1 MVFAIDIGNTNIVIG
16 CFEDK
21 RVIFTERLSTQ
32 KTATVLEYAISFKN
46 VLELYNIDPKTIK
59 GSIIS
64 SVVPEITNIVNISI
78 EKITGRKSLIIGP
91 GIKTGLSIKV
101 DNPATLGSDL
111 VVGAVAALAEYPAPL
126 VVIDFGTATT
136 VTVINSKRD
145 LLGGMILPGVILS
158 LKSLSSGTS
167 QLPEIG
173 LEPPKKFIG
182 TNTVDCMKSG
192 ILYSTAYGIDGFVE
206 NIEKEL
212 GEKVTVIATGGLA
225 KAIVPLCKSK
235 ITVDDELL
243 LKGLMDI
250 YNKNK

>member
-21 RVIFTERLSTQ
+21 KVIFTERLSTK
-32 KTATVLEYAISFKN
+32 KTSTLLEYAISFKN
-46 VLELYNIDPKTIK
+46 VLELYNIDPKTIE
-59 GSIIS
+59 GSVIS
-64 SVVPEITNIVNISI
+64 SVVPEITNIINLAI
-78 EKITGRKSLIIGP
+78 EKITGKKSLIIGP
-91 GIKTGLSIKV
+91 GIKTGLSIRV

-111 VVGAVAALAEYPAPL
+111 VVGAVAALAEYPVPL

-136 VTVINSKRD
+136 LTVINNKKD
-145 LLGGMILPGVILS
+145 LLGGMILPGVMLS

-167 QLPEIG
+167 QLPEIS

-192 ILYSTAYGIDGFVE
+192 ILYSTAYGIDGFIE

-212 GEKVTVIATGGLA
+212 GEKVNVVATGGLA
-225 KAIVPLCKSK
+225 KAIVPLCKSG
-235 ITVDDELL
+235 IIVDDELL

>member
-21 RVIFTERLSTQ
+21 RVVFTERLSTK
-32 KTATVLEYAISFKN
+32 KTSTMLEYAISFKN
-46 VLELYNIDPKTIK
+46 VLELYNINPQTIE

-64 SVVPEITNIVNISI
+64 SVVPEITNIVNFAI
-78 EKITGRKSLIIGP
+78 EKITGKKSLIIGP

-111 VVGAVAALAEYPAPL
+111 VVGAVAALAEYPVPL

-136 VTVINSKRD
+136 LTVIDSKKD
-145 LLGGMILPGVILS
+145 LLGGMILPGVMLS

-167 QLPEIG
+167 QLPDIS
-173 LEPPKKFIG
+173 LDPPKKFIG
-182 TNTVDCMKSG
+182 TNSIDCMKSG
-192 ILYSTAYGIDGFVE
+192 ILYNTAYGIDGFIE
-206 NIEKEL
+206 NISKEL
-212 GEKVTVIATGGLA
+212 GEKVNVVATGGLA
-225 KAIVPLCKSK
+225 KAVVPLCKSH

>member
-16 CFEDK
+16 CFENEK
-21 RVIFTERLSTQ
+21 INFTERLSTK
-32 KTATVLEYAISFKN
+32 KTATALEYAISFKN
-46 VLELYNIDPKTIK
+46 VLELYGIDPETIE

-64 SVVPEITNIVNISI
+64 SVVPEITTVVNNAI
-78 EKITGRKSLIIGP
+78 EKITGIKSVIIGP

-101 DNPATLGSDL
+101 DNPAQLGSDL
-111 VVGAVAALAEYPAPL
+111 VVGAVAALAEYSAPM

-136 VTVINSKRD
+136 LTVINSNKD
-145 LLGGMILPGVILS
+145 LLGGMILPGVRLS

-173 LEPPKKFIG
+173 LEPPKRFIG

-192 ILYSTAYGIDGFVE
+192 ILYSTAYGIDGFIE

-212 GEKVTVIATGGLA
+212 GEKVSVIATGGLA
-225 KAIVPLCKSK
+225 KVIVPLCKTE
-235 ITVDDELL
+235 IIVDDELL

>member
-136 VTVINSKRD
+136 VTVINSNRD

>member
-1 MVFAIDIGNTNIVIG
+1 MIFAIDIGNTNIVIG

-21 RVIFTERLSTQ
+21 KIIFTERLATK
-32 KTATVLEYAISFKN
+32 KTSTVLEYAISFKN
-46 VLELYNIDPKTIK
+46 VLELYNIEPKTIE

-64 SVVPEITNIVNISI
+64 SVVPEITNIVNLAI
-78 EKITGRKSLIIGP
+78 EKITDRKSIVIGP

-111 VVGAVAALAEYPAPL
+111 VVGAVAALAEYSAPL

-136 VTVINSKRD
+136 LTVINSKKD
-145 LLGGMILPGVILS
+145 LLGGMILPGVVLS

-167 QLPEIG
+167 QLPEIS

-182 TNTVDCMKSG
+182 TNTIDCMKSG
-192 ILYSTAYGIDGFVE
+192 ILYNTAYGIDGFVE

-212 GEKVTVIATGGLA
+212 GEKVNVVATGGLA
-225 KAIVPLCKSK
+225 KVIVPLCKRD
-235 ITVDDELL
+235 IVIDDELL
-243 LKGLMDI
+243 LKGLMNI

>member
-21 RVIFTERLSTQ
+21 KVIFTERLSTK
-32 KTATVLEYAISFKN
+32 KTSTVLEYAISFKN
-46 VLELYNIDPKTIK
+46 VLELYEIDPSTIE

-64 SVVPEITNIVNISI
+64 SVVPEITNIVNYAI
-78 EKITGRKSLIIGP
+78 EKITGKSSLIIGP

-111 VVGAVAALAEYPAPL
+111 VVGAVAALAEYPVPL

-136 VTVINSKRD
+136 VTVINSKKD
-145 LLGGMILPGVILS
+145 LLGGMILPGVMLS

-212 GEKVTVIATGGLA
+212 GEKVTVVATGGLA

-235 ITVDDELL
+235 IIVDDELL

>member
-21 RVIFTERLSTQ
+21 KVIFTERLSTK
-32 KTATVLEYAISFKN
+32 KTSTVLEYTISFKN
-46 VLELYNIDPKTIK
+46 VLEIYNINPEIIE

-64 SVVPEITNIVNISI
+64 SVVPEITNIVNLAI
-78 EKITGRKSLIIGP
+78 EKITGKKSLIIGP

-111 VVGAVAALAEYPAPL
+111 VVGAVAALAEYPVPL

-136 VTVINSKRD
+136 ITVIDNKKD
-145 LLGGMILPGVILS
+145 LLGGMILPGVMLS

-173 LEPPKKFIG
+173 LEPPRKFIG

-192 ILYSTAYGIDGFVE
+192 ILYSTAYGIDGFIE
-206 NIEKEL
+206 NIQKEL
-212 GEKVTVIATGGLA
+212 DEKVTVVATGGLA
-225 KAIVPLCKSK
+225 KAIVPLCKSE
-235 ITVDDELL
+235 IIVDDELL

>member
-21 RVIFTERLSTQ
+21 KIIFTERLSTK
-32 KTATVLEYAISFKN
+32 KTATALEYAISFKN
-46 VLELYNIDPKTIK
+46 VLELYGIDIK
-59 GSIIS
+59 KIEGSIIS
-64 SVVPEITNIVNISI
+64 SVVPEITTVVNNAIS
-78 EKITGRKSLIIGP
+78 KIIGKKSIIVGP
-91 GIKTGLSIKV
+91 GVKTGLSIKV
-101 DNPATLGSDL
+101 DNPAQLGSDL
-111 VVGAVAALAEYPAPL
+111 VVGAVAALAEYNAPM

-136 VTVINSKRD
+136 LTVINANKD
-145 LLGGMILPGVILS
+145 LLGGMILPGVRLS
-158 LKSLSSGTS
+158 LISLSSGTS

-192 ILYSTAYGIDGFVE
+192 ILYSTAYGIDGFIE

-225 KAIVPLCKSK
+225 KAIVPLCKST

>member
-1 MVFAIDIGNTNIVIG
+1 MIFAIDIGNTNIVIG

-21 RVIFTERLSTQ
+21 KVLFTERLATQ
-32 KTATVLEYAISFKN
+32 KTGTVLEYAISFKN
-46 VLELYNIDPKTIK
+46 VLELYSIDPKTIE

-64 SVVPEITNIVNISI
+64 SVVPEITNIVNFAI
-78 EKITGRKSLIIGP
+78 EKITGKESLIIGP

-101 DNPATLGSDL
+101 DNPAQLGSDL

-136 VTVINSKRD
+136 VTVINSKKD
-145 LLGGMILPGVILS
+145 LLGGMILPGVMLS

>member
-78 EKITGRKSLIIGP
+78 EKITGKKSLIIGP

>member
-21 RVIFTERLSTQ
+21 KIIFTERLSTK
-32 KTATVLEYAISFKN
+32 KTATALEYAISFKN
-46 VLELYNIDPKTIK
+46 VLELYGIDIK
-59 GSIIS
+59 KIEGSIIS
-64 SVVPEITNIVNISI
+64 SVVPEITTVVNNAIS
-78 EKITGRKSLIIGP
+78 KIIGKKSIIVGP
-91 GIKTGLSIKV
+91 GVKTGLSIKV
-101 DNPATLGSDL
+101 DNPAQLGSDL
-111 VVGAVAALAEYPAPL
+111 VVGAVAALAEYNAPM

-136 VTVINSKRD
+136 LTVINGKKD
-145 LLGGMILPGVILS
+145 LLGGMILPGVRLS

-192 ILYSTAYGIDGFVE
+192 ILYSTAYGIDGFIE

-212 GEKVTVIATGGLA
+212 DEKVTVVATGGLA

>member
-16 CFEDK
+16 CFENK
-21 RVIFTERLSTQ
+21 KIIFTERLSTK
-32 KTATVLEYAISFKN
+32 KTATALEYAISFKN
-46 VLELYNIDPKTIK
+46 VLELYGIDMKKIE

-64 SVVPEITNIVNISI
+64 SVVPEITTIVNNAIA
-78 EKITGRKSLIIGP
+78 KITNKDSIIVGP
-91 GIKTGLSIKV
+91 GVKTGLSIKV
-101 DNPATLGSDL
+101 DNPAQLGSDL
-111 VVGAVAALAEYPAPL
+111 VVGAVAALAEYPVPL

-136 VTVINSKRD
+136 ITVINSKKD
-145 LLGGMILPGVILS
+145 LLGGMILPGVRLS

-182 TNTVDCMKSG
+182 SNTVDCMKSG
-192 ILYSTAYGIDGFVE
+192 ILYSTAYGIDGFIE

-212 GEKVTVIATGGLA
+212 DEKVTVVATGGLA

-235 ITVDDELL
+235 IAVDDELL

>member
-21 RVIFTERLSTQ
+21 KVIFTERLSTK
-32 KTATVLEYAISFKN
+32 KTSTMLEYAISFKN
-46 VLELYNIDPKTIK
+46 VLELYEINPQTIE

-64 SVVPEITNIVNISI
+64 SVVPEITNIVNYAI
-78 EKITGRKSLIIGP
+78 EKITGKKSLIIGP

-111 VVGAVAALAEYPAPL
+111 VVGAVAALAEYPVPL

-136 VTVINSKRD
+136 VTVINNKKD
-145 LLGGMILPGVILS
+145 LLGGMILPGVMLS

-212 GEKVTVIATGGLA
+212 GEKVTVVATGGLA
-225 KAIVPLCKSK
+225 KAIVPLCKSE
-235 ITVDDELL
+235 IIVDDELL

-250 YNKNK
+250 YNRNK

>member
-21 RVIFTERLSTQ
+21 KIIFTERLSTK
-32 KTATVLEYAISFKN
+32 KTATALEYAISFKN
-46 VLELYNIDPKTIK
+46 VLELYGIDIK
-59 GSIIS
+59 KIEGSIIS
-64 SVVPEITNIVNISI
+64 SVVPEITTVVNNAIS
-78 EKITGRKSLIIGP
+78 KIIGKKSIIVGP
-91 GIKTGLSIKV
+91 GVKTGLSIKV
-101 DNPATLGSDL
+101 DNPAQLGSDL
-111 VVGAVAALAEYPAPL
+111 VVGAVAALAEYNAPM

-136 VTVINSKRD
+136 LTVINANKD
-145 LLGGMILPGVILS
+145 LLGGMILPGVRLS

-192 ILYSTAYGIDGFVE
+192 ILYSTAYGIDGFIE

-225 KAIVPLCKSK
+225 KAIVPLCKST

>member
-16 CFEDK
+16 CFEDEK
-21 RVIFTERLSTQ
+21 IIFTERLSTK
-32 KTATVLEYAISFKN
+32 KTATPLEYAISFKN
-46 VLELYNIDPKTIK
+46 VLELYGVDFSNIE

-64 SVVPEITNIVNISI
+64 SVVPEITTIVNMAIK
-78 EKITGRKSLIIGP
+78 KITEKNSIIVGP

-101 DNPATLGSDL
+101 DNPAQLGSDL
-111 VVGAVAALAEYPAPL
+111 VVGAVAALAEYPVPM

-136 VTVINSKRD
+136 ITVINSKRD

-158 LKSLSSGTS
+158 LKSLSGGTS

-192 ILYSTAYGIDGFVE
+192 ILYNTAYGIDGFIE

-212 GEKVTVIATGGLA
+212 GEKVTVVATGGLA
-225 KAIVPLCKSK
+225 KSIVPLCKNK

>member
-21 RVIFTERLSTQ
+21 KIIFTERLSTK
-32 KTATVLEYAISFKN
+32 KTATALEYAISFKN
-46 VLELYNIDPKTIK
+46 VLELYSIDLKKIE

-64 SVVPEITNIVNISI
+64 SVVPEITTIVNNAIA
-78 EKITGRKSLIIGP
+78 KITNKNSIIVGP
-91 GIKTGLSIKV
+91 GVKTGLSIKV
-101 DNPATLGSDL
+101 DNPAQLGSDL
-111 VVGAVAALAEYPAPL
+111 VVGAVAALAEYPVPL

-136 VTVINSKRD
+136 LTVINSKKD
-145 LLGGMILPGVILS
+145 LLGGMILPGVRLS

-192 ILYSTAYGIDGFVE
+192 ILYSTAYGIDGFIE
-206 NIEKEL
+206 NIEQEL

-235 ITVDDELL
+235 ITIDDELL

>member
-1 MVFAIDIGNTNIVIG
+1 MVFSIDIGNTNIVIG

-21 RVIFTERLSTQ
+21 KVIFTERLSTK
-32 KTATVLEYAISFKN
+32 KTATALEYAISFKN
-46 VLELYNIDPKTIK
+46 VLELYSINPETIE

-64 SVVPEITNIVNISI
+64 SVVPEITTIVNYAIV
-78 EKITGRKSLIIGP
+78 KITGKESLIIGP

-101 DNPATLGSDL
+101 DNPAQLGSDL

-126 VVIDFGTATT
+126 MVIDFGTATT
-136 VTVINSKRD
+136 ITVINSNKD
-145 LLGGMILPGVILS
+145 LLGGMILPGVMLS
-158 LKSLSSGTS
+158 LKSLASGTS

-192 ILYSTAYGIDGFVE
+192 ILYSTAYGIDGFIK

-212 GEKVTVIATGGLA
+212 GERLNVVATGGLA

>member
-16 CFEDK
+16 CFENK
-21 RVIFTERLSTQ
+21 KVVFTERLSTK
-32 KTATVLEYAISFKN
+32 KTATLLEYAISFKN
-46 VLELYNIDPKTIK
+46 VLELYNINPQTIE

-64 SVVPEITNIVNISI
+64 SVVPEITNIVNFAI
-78 EKITGRKSLIIGP
+78 EKITGKKSLIIGP

-111 VVGAVAALAEYPAPL
+111 VVGAVAALAEYSAPM

-136 VTVINSKRD
+136 LTVINSKKD

-167 QLPEIG
+167 QLPEIS
-173 LEPPKKFIG
+173 LDPPKKFIG

-192 ILYSTAYGIDGFVE
+192 ILYSTAYGIDGFIE
-206 NIEKEL
+206 NIQKEL
-212 GEKVTVIATGGLA
+212 GEKVNVIATGGLA
-225 KAIVPLCKSK
+225 KAIVPLCKSE

>member
-21 RVIFTERLSTQ
+21 KVIFTERLST
-32 KTATVLEYAISFKN
+32 KKSSTVLEYAISFKN
-46 VLELYNIDPKTIK
+46 VLELYNINPQTIE

-64 SVVPEITNIVNISI
+64 SVVPEITNIVNFAI
-78 EKITGRKSLIIGP
+78 EKITGKNSLIIGP

-111 VVGAVAALAEYPAPL
+111 VVGAVAALAEYEVPL

-136 VTVINSKRD
+136 ITVINSKKD
-145 LLGGMILPGVILS
+145 LLGGMILPGVVLS
-158 LKSLSSGTS
+158 LKSLSGGTS
-167 QLPEIG
+167 QLPEIS
-173 LEPPKKFIG
+173 LDPPKKFIG

-206 NIEKEL
+206 NIEKDL
-212 GEKVTVIATGGLA
+212 GEKVNVIATGGLA